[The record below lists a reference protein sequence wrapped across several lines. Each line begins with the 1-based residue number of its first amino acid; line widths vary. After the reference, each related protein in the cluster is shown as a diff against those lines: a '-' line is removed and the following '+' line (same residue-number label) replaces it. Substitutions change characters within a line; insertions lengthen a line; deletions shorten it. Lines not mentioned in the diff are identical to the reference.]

1 MRYKIGILIESD
13 FYEPE
18 IEYYQKYFKDAGF
31 EVHFLSRL
39 WGNSELTFKG
49 HEERKHFKCNESFEN
64 IDDIALKSYAA
75 IIVPAGYVAD
85 RLRFTDDVKKLPPA
99 CTFLERCFADK
110 ELVKGIIC
118 HGAWLMAPISYLVKG
133 RKMVVH
139 NNLLGDAKVMGIDYV
154 NQDVVVDNDLVS
166 ARTGGEYLPF
176 AQAIVET
183 ITANKSG
190 FKNVEAGFKNL
201 QKALEAKIES
211 LERKI
216 ESLEK
221 IKITPVHSVQSVQ
234 CNTNPKSGGKK
245 MARVLIIA
253 TNYGSWAEELQAPW
267 DACKKAGFE
276 VVLAT
281 PQGKKPLPFEIS
293 VDPNFVDPIQNV
305 KTNPEWVCN
314 RCKELLAG
322 DEWAHPKKF
331 NEVDMKDFDAIAMT
345 GGPGANLDMANCW
358 ELHKLIMDAYKSDKI
373 IAALC
378 YTVSTLVFCR
388 DPENDYKSII
398 YGKRV
403 TAHPRAW
410 DFYGPGMA
418 MEYKLYGVT
427 EDNKGTDVITPGFP
441 WPVEDLVRDA
451 VGPNGACIARINASR
466 EDPQVYYDHP
476 FITGTSVESSI
487 AYGDLLVKVLK
498 ERGL

>member
-1 MRYKIGILIESD
+1 MRNKVGVLIESD

-18 IEYYQKYFKDAGF
+18 IEYYAKCFKEGGL
-31 EVHFLSRL
+31 EVHFLTRL
-39 WGNSELTFKG
+39 WGQAELTFKG
-49 HEERKHFKCNESFEN
+49 HEERKLFKCKESFERVN
-64 IDDIALKSYAA
+64 LKEYAA
-75 IIVPAGYVAD
+75 IIVPAGMVAD
-85 RLRFTDDVKKLPPA
+85 RLRYTEDINRLPPA
-99 CTFLERCFADK
+99 CEFLKKCFADK
-110 ELVKGIIC
+110 QIIKGIIC
-118 HGAWLMAPISYLVKG
+118 HGAWLMAPISHLVSG

-139 NNLLGDAKVMGIDYV
+139 NNLLGDAKLMGIDYV
-154 NQDVVVDNDLVS
+154 DEDVVIDGDLVS
-166 ARTGGEYLPF
+166 ARTGGDHVQF
-176 AQAIVET
+176 AQKIIALVNYRELFTSLTNRID
-183 ITANKSG
+183 
-190 FKNVEAGFKNL
+190 F
-201 QKALEAKIES
+201 LEAKLNS
-211 LERKI
+211 LEQKPPI
-216 ESLEK
+216 ME
-221 IKITPVHSVQSVQ
+221 
-234 CNTNPKSGGKK
+234 NPIVKKSGGNKVAK
-245 MARVLIIA
+245 VLIIA

-267 DACKKAGFE
+267 DACKRAGFE
-276 VVLAT
+276 VTLAT
-281 PQGKKPLPFEIS
+281 PQGKKPLPFAIS
-293 VDPNFVDPIQNV
+293 VDPDFVDPIQNV
-305 KTNPEWVCN
+305 KTNPDWVCR

-331 NEVDMKDFDAIAMT
+331 TEVDMKDFDAIAMT

-398 YGKRV
+398 YGKRI

-418 MEYKLYGVT
+418 MTYELYGT
-427 EDNKGTDVITPGFP
+427 TADNKGTDVVTPGFP

-466 EDPQVYYDHP
+466 ESPQVYYDHP

-498 ERGL
+498 DRGF

>member
-1 MRYKIGILIESD
+1 MRNKVGVLIESD

-18 IEYYQKYFKDAGF
+18 IDYYSYCFKDAGL

-39 WGNSELTFKG
+39 WGNAELTFKG
-49 HEERKHFKCNESFEN
+49 HEERRLFKCKESFEQV
-64 IDDIALKSYAA
+64 DLKEYAA
-75 IIVPAGYVAD
+75 IIIPAGMVAD
-85 RLRFTDDVKKLPPA
+85 RLRYTDDISKLPPA
-99 CTFLERCFADK
+99 CEFLEKCFADK
-110 ELVKGIIC
+110 QIIKGIIC
-118 HGAWLMAPISYLVKG
+118 HGAWLMAPIAHLVRG

-139 NNLLGDAKVMGIDYV
+139 NNLLGDAKLMGIDYV
-154 NQDVVVDNDLVS
+154 NEDVVVDRDLVS
-166 ARTGGEYLPF
+166 ARTGGDHVQF
-176 AQAIVET
+176 AQRI
-183 ITANKSG
+183 I
-190 FKNVEAGFKNL
+190 
-201 QKALEAKIES
+201 ALIHCKDLFASLNDRIDFLESKLSS
-211 LERKI
+211 LERQAFTADRHVYK
-216 ESLEK
+216 K
-221 IKITPVHSVQSVQ
+221 
-234 CNTNPKSGGKK
+234 NGGNK
-245 MARVLIIA
+245 MAKVLIIA

-276 VVLAT
+276 VTLAT
-281 PQGKKPLPFEIS
+281 PQGKKPLPFAIS
-293 VDPNFVDPIQNV
+293 VDPDFVDPVQKV
-305 KTNPEWVCN
+305 KTNPDWVCR

-322 DEWAHPKKF
+322 DEWAHPKKL

-410 DFYGPGMA
+410 DFYGPGMQMA
-418 MEYKLYGVT
+418 YELYGVT

-451 VGPNGACIARINASR
+451 VGPNGACIARINANR
-466 EDPQVYYDHP
+466 ESPQVYYDHP

>member
-1 MRYKIGILIESD
+1 MRNKVGVLIESD

-18 IEYYQKYFKDAGF
+18 IEYYAKCFKEVGL
-31 EVHFLSRL
+31 EVHFLTRL
-39 WGNSELTFKG
+39 WGQAELTFKG
-49 HEERKHFKCNESFEN
+49 HEERRLFKCNESFEHVN
-64 IDDIALKSYAA
+64 LKEYAA
-75 IIVPAGYVAD
+75 IIIPAGMVAD
-85 RLRFTDDVKKLPPA
+85 RLRYTEDVKKLPPA
-99 CTFLERCFADK
+99 CEFLKKCFADK
-110 ELVKGIIC
+110 NIIKGIIC
-118 HGAWLMAPISYLVKG
+118 HGAWLMAPISELVRG

-139 NNLLGDAKVMGIDYV
+139 NNLLGDAKLMGIDYV
-154 NQDVVVDNDLVS
+154 DEDVVIDGDLVS
-166 ARTGGEYLPF
+166 GRTGGDHVQF
-176 AQAIVET
+176 AQKIIALINCKELFTSLTSRIDFLEAKLNSLEQKPLIAEET
-183 ITANKSG
+183 ITKKTG
-190 FKNVEAGFKNL
+190 GHRM
-201 QKALEAKIES
+201 AK
-211 LERKI
+211 
-216 ESLEK
+216 
-221 IKITPVHSVQSVQ
+221 
-234 CNTNPKSGGKK
+234 
-245 MARVLIIA
+245 VLIIA

-276 VVLAT
+276 VTLAT
-281 PQGKKPLPFEIS
+281 PQGKKPLPFAIS
-293 VDPNFVDPIQNV
+293 VDPDFVDPVQNV
-305 KTNPEWVCN
+305 KTNPDWVCK

-331 NEVDMKDFDAIAMT
+331 TEVDMKDFDAIAMT

-418 MEYKLYGVT
+418 MTYDLYGTT
-427 EDNKGTDVITPGFP
+427 EDNKGTDVVTPGFP

-451 VGPNGACIARINASR
+451 VGPNGACIARINACR

-498 ERGL
+498 ERGF

>member
-18 IEYYQKYFKDAGF
+18 IEYYSTYFKDAGF
-31 EVHFLSRL
+31 DVHFLSRL
-39 WGNSELTFKG
+39 WGNAELTFKG
-49 HEERKHFKCNESFEN
+49 HEERRHFKCNESFEN
-64 IDDIALKSYAA
+64 ITESDLKSYAA
-75 IIVPAGYVAD
+75 VIIPAGYVAD
-85 RLRFTDDVKKLPPA
+85 RLRFTDDIHKLPPA
-99 CTFLERCFADK
+99 CEFLKKCFADK
-110 ELVKGIIC
+110 GIIKGIIC
-118 HGAWLMAPISYLVKG
+118 HGAWLMSPISHLVKG

-154 NQDVVVDNDLVS
+154 DQDVVIDGDLVS
-166 ARTGGEYLPF
+166 ARTGGEHIPF
-176 AQAIVET
+176 AKAIIETIQNEKSGIRNVET
-183 ITANKSG
+183 
-190 FKNVEAGFKNL
+190 GFKNL
-201 QKALEAKIES
+201 QKALEAKID
-211 LERKI
+211 
-216 ESLEK
+216 SLEK
-221 IKITPVHSVQSVQ
+221 KIENLEKANHKSNYDPA
-234 CNTNPKSGGKK
+234 PKNYTQPKTGGKK

-276 VVLAT
+276 VTLAT
-281 PQGKKPLPFEIS
+281 PQGKKPLPFAIS
-293 VDPNFVDPIQNV
+293 VDPDFVDPIQNV

-322 DEWAHPKKF
+322 DEWAHPKKL
-331 NEVDMKDFDAIAMT
+331 NEVNMKDFDAIAMT

-403 TAHPRAW
+403 TAHPSAW
-410 DFYGPGMA
+410 DFYGPGMY
-418 MEYKLYGVT
+418 MSY
-427 EDNKGTDVITPGFP
+427 
-441 WPVEDLVRDA
+441 DL
-451 VGPNGACIARINASR
+451 
-466 EDPQVYYDHP
+466 
-476 FITGTSVESSI
+476 
-487 AYGDLLVKVLK
+487 
-498 ERGL
+498 